1 MASWEKA
8 TCPLAALSLHYQPTK
23 NSFHSLF
30 ALFSLTLFLS
40 LYLPSQLTSC
50 ALNSSQQWTSYS
62 VRESENMSSNSG
74 PNDIRSTE
82 LKKTKTK
89 KQIYISDSVIQRGLR
104 FMGFVWIYFLYRSF
118 LNISYQSLCLCFFH
132 TEGVKMK
139 SRKKNWK
146 RVKLLHSNKDCKE
159 TSGLLSQFK
168 SDQNLKSTMPSRQ
181 SPPPMNC
188 QLPAR
193 DLLVCHTLF
202 SVLIWL
208 NIVDILLVVF
218 RSSVLS
224 TVCHS
229 HKSFFYLVLRSLVA

>member
-1 MASWEKA
+1 MR
-8 TCPLAALSLHYQPTK
+8 TCLLIPVQMILEA
-23 NSFHSLF
+23 
-30 ALFSLTLFLS
+30 
-40 LYLPSQLTSC
+40 
-50 ALNSSQQWTSYS
+50 
-62 VRESENMSSNSG
+62 
-74 PNDIRSTE
+74 RS
-82 LKKTKTK
+82 LKKQ